1 MIALRSVQLSRRSGR
16 APRSRPNLPKE
27 REIFSNDDQAD
38 PAGFPVFGKTENR
51 NLDRWRG
58 KAGDVVVGERLRG
71 GVCLVEHAEKKSFLR
86 NERDRLHVAICP
98 EFLA

>member
-1 MIALRSVQLSRRSGR
+1 MIVLRAGRRSRRRGR
-16 APRSRPNLPKE
+16 APWPRPNLPKE
-27 REIFSNDDQAD
+27 QEIFSNDDQAD

-71 GVCLVEHAEKKSFLR
+71 GVFLVEHAEKKSFLR